1 MLKLLQRTYFIKHYL
16 EVRNYCT
23 NNLQLLNYI
32 HVLNLKIKSTVKWE
46 KNVPGNTKNSFLIHY
61 EIVLNQ
67 NLEINVVKQIK

>member
-1 MLKLLQRTYFIKHYL
+1 MLKLLQRIYFIKHYL

-32 HVLNLKIKSTVKWE
+32 HVLNLKIKSAVKWE
-46 KNVPGNTKNSFLIHY
+46 NNVPGNTKNSFLIRY

-67 NLEINVVKQIK
+67 NLEMW

>member
-1 MLKLLQRTYFIKHYL
+1 MLKLLQRKYFIKHYL
-16 EVRNYCT
+16 EFRNYCT

-46 KNVPGNTKNSFLIHY
+46 KIVPGNTKNSFLIHY